1 MEIQIKIDS
10 CGYRAFSWWNVFRMP
25 SINLV
30 VIWHNGGN
38 WITDISF
45 FYLLL
50 PSFPSFLSLFVSLSS
65 FFPHLPI
72 SIALFRFFVSPA
84 LSLSFLSAVTLIF
97 WHFSFKQ
104 KFDHPICVIYLQK
117 VSSFSW
123 LPYFFRICMK
133 VPHFLRF
140 SPKRFPCSLILSQD
154 LSMFAWNAR
163 KSYLIWNNY
172 KTFFLYIQKK
182 KKCFSTPSR
191 SEFISTMSFHDH
203 TIFVFTIS
211 SYISLSLEKN
221 EKHRRRKNRTE
232 MIFRL

>member
-1 MEIQIKIDS
+1 MAQRWKLNY
-10 CGYRAFSWWNVFRMP
+10 GYL
-25 SINLV
+25 I
-30 VIWHNGGN
+30 
-38 WITDISF
+38 
-45 FYLLL
+45 LL
-50 PSFPSFLSLFVSLSS
+50 PSTTFLSLFPFSLCFS
-65 FFPHLPI
+65 FFFFPPSSYLYRPLSIFCLSRSFAFVSIGRDIDILAFFLQAKIRPSHLCHLP
-72 SIALFRFFVSPA
+72 SKSFFIFMTSV
-84 LSLSFLSAVTLIF
+84 FLSNLYE
-97 WHFSFKQ
+97 S
-104 KFDHPICVIYLQK
+104 
-117 VSSFSW
+117 SSFSSI
-123 LPYFFRICMK
+123 F
-133 VPHFLRF
+133 
-140 SPKRFPCSLILSQD
+140 PKRFPCSLILSQD